1 MLRSNAQQVKERGDW
16 PGKEAI
22 QDFGKP
28 ELFVHESFFAANS
41 GPLALI
47 GFDLHSQVP
56 DDCHVQLIYRFA
68 DDSSHGQEQAR
79 EQTPEARGETR

>member
-1 MLRSNAQQVKERGDW
+1 MLRSNAQQVKERRDW

-56 DDCHVQLIYRFA
+56 DECHVQLIYRFA
-68 DDSSHGQEQAR
+68 DDGSHGQE
-79 EQTPEARGETR
+79 